1 MAALVAVAGA
11 FLPALEAGK
20 AIGAAQCI
28 KGCRPS
34 GQQLMG
40 VALVP
45 HIKDDLIPRHLKNA
59 VQRHRQL
66 HQSQIGGKVP
76 AGMRYTLYD
85 KFPQLSAQLL
95 ELFLIHPPQ
104 KSRVLDLFYIH
115 SVGSFFR

>member
-28 KGCRPS
+28 KGCRPP

-40 VALVP
+40 IALVP
-45 HIKDDLIPRHLKNA
+45 HIKDDLIPRHLKNT

-66 HQSQIGGKVP
+66 HQPQIGGQVP
-76 AGMRYTLYD
+76 AGVRNALYD

-95 ELFLIHPPQ
+95 ELFLIHPLQ